1 MTLSLQLAP
10 SSSHLQTTTSSS
22 ASSSSSSVSA
32 SSSAASSSASSSISF
47 PSPTPSISSPP
58 HLSALSMGPAVQ
70 PSSSPPPGDDASV
83 SPPTM
88 PPPKPKPRASARVP
102 LEKGYSQMVWLRLL
116 QTEPDL
122 AGLKGQ
128 SPKRLIPMEEV
139 KQHKTEEDAWTVLRG
154 RVYNISPYIR
164 FHPGGKDML
173 MKGAGRDCT
182 ALFNKYHVWVNAEFL
197 MEKCLVGILD
207 VPQTS

>member
-1 MTLSLQLAP
+1 VVVRLVCWELDVVAIMTLNLQPAP
-10 SSSHLQTTTSSS
+10 GSPQAPDS
-22 ASSSSSSVSA
+22 ASSSSAAASA
-32 SSSAASSSASSSISF
+32 SLASLSLAPSNDHDHDHDAAIAS
-47 PSPTPSISSPP
+47 TP
-58 HLSALSMGPAVQ
+58 A
-70 PSSSPPPGDDASV
+70 
-83 SPPTM
+83 M
-88 PPPKPKPRASARVP
+88 PPPKPTPRAKVP

-128 SPKRLIPMEEV
+128 SPRRLIPMQEV

-182 ALFNKYHVWVNAEFL
+182 ALFNKYHAWVNAEFL
-197 MEKCLVGILD
+197 MERCIVGILD
-207 VPQTS
+207 VPPT